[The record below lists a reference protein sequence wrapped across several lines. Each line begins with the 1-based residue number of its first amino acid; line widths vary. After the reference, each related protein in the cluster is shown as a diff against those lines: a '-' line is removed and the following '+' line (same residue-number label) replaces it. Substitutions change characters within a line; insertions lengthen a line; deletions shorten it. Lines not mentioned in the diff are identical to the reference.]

1 MNRLTSM
8 GAVVIVLL
16 VIGITFGTFTVKETE
31 KALKFRLG
39 EVIRVDFDPGLYFQ
53 IPFINNVRKVDAR
66 VQTLDESPQRFLTS
80 EQKNL
85 IVDSFVKW
93 RVSDIQQYYV
103 TVRAEPDRA
112 NLRLSEI
119 IRDGLRAEFGTRT
132 VQEVIAGD
140 RVEIMDILSEQAK
153 LAGEALGIEV
163 LDVRL
168 KRVDL
173 PEGVSESVFNRMV
186 AAREQVARMFRA
198 EGQEEAER
206 IRSAA
211 DRRREEILAEARRDA
226 EEVRGGADAQATAI
240 YAAAYQADE
249 EFYRFY
255 RSLRAYENTFS
266 GQDNMM
272 VLSPESEFFRY
283 FNQLDGLIESAD

>member
-1 MNRLTSM
+1 MNRLTTI

-16 VIGITFGTFTVKETE
+16 IVGITFGTFTVKETE
-31 KALKFRLG
+31 RALKFRLG
-39 EVIRVDFDPGLYFQ
+39 EVVRTDFTPGLYFQ
-53 IPFINNVRKVDAR
+53 IPFVNNVRKVDAR
-66 VQTLDESPQRFLTS
+66 VQTLNESPQRFLTS

-93 RVSDIQQYYV
+93 RVEDIEQYYV
-103 TVRAEPDRA
+103 TVGANPRRA

-119 IRDGLRAEFGTRT
+119 IRDGLRAEFGKRT
-132 VQEVIAGD
+132 VQEVISGDRAEIMSILTEQAQTAGD
-140 RVEIMDILSEQAK
+140 S
-153 LAGEALGIEV
+153 LGVSV

-168 KRVDL
+168 QRVDL

-186 AAREQVARMFRA
+186 AAREQVAREFRA
-198 EGQEEAER
+198 EGQEQAER

-211 DRRREEILAEARRDA
+211 DRRREEILAEARRKAEELRGEADA
-226 EEVRGGADAQATAI
+226 EATAI
-240 YAAAYQADE
+240 YAEAYEADE

-255 RSLRAYENTFS
+255 RSLRAYENTFNS
-266 GQDNMM
+266 QDDML

-283 FNQLDGLIESAD
+283 FDQLDTLQR

>member
-1 MNRLTSM
+1 MNRLSAIVA
-8 GAVVIVLL
+8 AVVLLL

-31 KALKFRLG
+31 RALKFRLG
-39 EVIRVDFDPGLYFQ
+39 EVVRTDFEPGLYFQ
-53 IPFINNVRKVDAR
+53 VPFVNNVRKVDAR

-85 IVDSFVKW
+85 IVDTFVKW
-93 RVSDIQQYYV
+93 RVEDVEQYYV
-103 TVRAEPDRA
+103 TVRANPREA

-119 IRDGLRAEFGTRT
+119 VRDGLRAEFGKRT
-132 VQEVIAGD
+132 VQEVISGD
-140 RVEIMDILSEQAK
+140 RAEIMDLLTAAASE
-153 LAGEALGIEV
+153 AGNSLGVTV

-168 KRVDL
+168 QRVDL

-186 AAREQVARMFRA
+186 AAREQVARQFRA

-211 DRRREEILAEARRDA
+211 DRRREEILAEARREA
-226 EEVRGGADAQATAI
+226 EEVRGAADAEATRV
-240 YAAAYQADE
+240 YAEAYEADE

-255 RSLRAYENTFS
+255 RSLRAYENTFNDDS
-266 GQDNMM
+266 DML
-272 VLSPESEFFRY
+272 VLSPDSEFFRY
-283 FNQLDGLIESAD
+283 FDQLDSLTTSP

>member
-1 MNRLTSM
+1 MNRLSAIVA
-8 GAVVIVLL
+8 AVVLLL

-31 KALKFRLG
+31 RALKFRLG
-39 EVIRVDFDPGLYFQ
+39 EVVRTDFEPGLYFQ
-53 IPFINNVRKVDAR
+53 IPFVNNVRKVDAR

-85 IVDSFVKW
+85 IVDTFVKW
-93 RVSDIQQYYV
+93 RVEDVEQYYI
-103 TVRAEPDRA
+103 TVRASPREA

-119 IRDGLRAEFGTRT
+119 VRDGLRAEFGKRT
-132 VQEVIAGD
+132 VQEVISGD
-140 RVEIMDILSEQAK
+140 RAEIMNLLTDAASQA
-153 LAGEALGIEV
+153 GNSLGVSV

-168 KRVDL
+168 QRVDL

-186 AAREQVARMFRA
+186 AAREQVARQFRA

-211 DRRREEILAEARRDA
+211 DRRREEILAEARRKA
-226 EEVRGGADAQATAI
+226 EEVRGAADADATRI
-240 YAAAYQADE
+240 YADAYEADE

-255 RSLRAYENTFS
+255 RSLRAYENTFN
-266 GQDNMM
+266 DDTDML
-272 VLSPESEFFRY
+272 VLSPDSEFFRY
-283 FNQLDGLIESAD
+283 FDQLDSLTTSP

>member
-1 MNRLTSM
+1 MNRLSAIVA
-8 GAVVIVLL
+8 AVVLLL

-31 KALKFRLG
+31 RALKFRLG
-39 EVIRVDFDPGLYFQ
+39 EVVRTDFEPGLYFQ
-53 IPFINNVRKVDAR
+53 IPFVNNVRKVDAR

-85 IVDSFVKW
+85 IVDTFVKW
-93 RVSDIQQYYV
+93 RVEDVEQYYI
-103 TVRAEPDRA
+103 TVRASPREA

-119 IRDGLRAEFGTRT
+119 VRDGLRAEFGKRT
-132 VQEVIAGD
+132 VQEVISGD
-140 RVEIMDILSEQAK
+140 RAEIMDLLTDAASQA
-153 LAGEALGIEV
+153 GNSLGVSV

-168 KRVDL
+168 QRVDL

-186 AAREQVARMFRA
+186 AAREQVARQFRA

-211 DRRREEILAEARRDA
+211 DRRREEILAEARRKA
-226 EEVRGGADAQATAI
+226 EEVRGAADADATRI
-240 YAAAYQADE
+240 YADAYEADE

-255 RSLRAYENTFS
+255 RSLRAYENTFN
-266 GQDNMM
+266 DDTDML
-272 VLSPESEFFRY
+272 VLSPDSEFFRY
-283 FNQLDGLIESAD
+283 FDQLDSLTTSP